1 MINKFKIRKLKLS
14 IGVVLLFTFYVL
26 GFRFAPTAHA
36 QTQKGITVSP
46 SIIHIDLAT
55 DQPKYELTYTNNTN
69 TNINLVLSV
78 QDFSELEA
86 NYQLNFLSQ
95 KDAANYKYSLA
106 SWISFENNNL
116 QLNPGEIKTV
126 TVFINKDRITKGG
139 HYASILAQV
148 QQAQNKSAINIL
160 PTLSS
165 LLFVR
170 ASTGQE
176 IEQGEIND
184 FMPLRDGIEFPE
196 TFITMFQNSG
206 NVHVVPHG
214 LIQIYDPLGNLVA
227 KGTFNINSLDAL
239 PESIRRFDTNI
250 DLYQKVLLPG
260 IYTAK
265 INLHFGNTDKTISA
279 SVKFFSQGMFDFIKI
294 ALGIIII
301 SLLGLYLRKKLKT
314 KSS

>member
-1 MINKFKIRKLKLS
+1 MNKKLL
-14 IGVVLLFTFYVL
+14 ILGLITFLFLPLKNAY
-26 GFRFAPTAHA
+26 A

-116 QLNPGEIKTV
+116 QLNPGEKKTV

-148 QQAQNKSAINIL
+148 QQTQDKSTINIL

-176 IEQGEIND
+176 IEQGKINE
-184 FMPLRDGIEFPE
+184 FTELRDGIEFPQ

-250 DLYQKVLLPG
+250 DLYQKILLPG

-265 INLHFGNTDKTISA
+265 INLHFGNTDKTA
-279 SVKFFSQGMFDFIKI
+279 STNVKFFSQGMFDFIKI

>member
-1 MINKFKIRKLKLS
+1 MINKFKIRKWKLS
-14 IGVVLLFTFYVL
+14 IGVILLFTFYVL

-116 QLNPGEIKTV
+116 QLNPGEKKTV

-176 IEQGEIND
+176 IEQGKIND
-184 FMPLRDGIEFPE
+184 FTELRDGIEFPA

-214 LIQIYDPLGNLVA
+214 LIQIYDPLGNFVA

-250 DLYQKVLLPG
+250 DFYQKVLLPG

-265 INLHFGNTDKTISA
+265 INLHFGNTDKTTSA
-279 SVKFFSQGMFDFIKI
+279 SVKFFSQGMFNFPLIGV
-294 ALGIIII
+294 GIIVI
-301 SLLGLYLRKKLKT
+301 LLIGLYLRKKLKT

>member
-116 QLNPGEIKTV
+116 QLNPGEKKTV

-148 QQAQNKSAINIL
+148 QQAQNKSTINIL

-176 IEQGEIND
+176 IEQGKIND
-184 FMPLRDGIEFPE
+184 FTELRDGVEFPE

-250 DLYQKVLLPG
+250 DFYQKVLLPG

-265 INLHFGNTDKTISA
+265 INLHFGNTDKTTSA
-279 SVKFFSQGMFDFIKI
+279 SVKFFSQGMFDFVKI
-294 ALGIIII
+294 GSGLVIIV
-301 SLLGLYLRKKLKT
+301 LVVFYLRKKLHRK
-314 KSS
+314 

>member
-46 SIIHIDLAT
+46 SIIHIDLAS

-106 SWISFENNNL
+106 SWISFENNTL
-116 QLNPGEIKTV
+116 QLNPGEKKTV

-139 HYASILAQV
+139 HYASILAQ
-148 QQAQNKSAINIL
+148 
-160 PTLSS
+160 
-165 LLFVR
+165 
-170 ASTGQE
+170 
-176 IEQGEIND
+176 
-184 FMPLRDGIEFPE
+184 
-196 TFITMFQNSG
+196 
-206 NVHVVPHG
+206 
-214 LIQIYDPLGNLVA
+214 
-227 KGTFNINSLDAL
+227 
-239 PESIRRFDTNI
+239 
-250 DLYQKVLLPG
+250 
-260 IYTAK
+260 
-265 INLHFGNTDKTISA
+265 
-279 SVKFFSQGMFDFIKI
+279 
-294 ALGIIII
+294 
-301 SLLGLYLRKKLKT
+301 
-314 KSS
+314 